1 MFEKILRDVLTYFE
15 ERLADDDI
23 VVSPQSNLMD
33 DLCLSSLEMLS
44 SLLAL
49 EDNYGITI
57 PEKCLRKILTIE
69 DLARVLADIAEKKI

>member
-44 SLLAL
+44 SLLVL

>member
-44 SLLAL
+44 SLLVL

-69 DLARVLADIAEKKI
+69 DLARVLADIAEKKT